1 MVVALTGGIGSGKT
15 TVSGM
20 FGALGVPVIDAD
32 EISRNATRSDGA
44 AFGRVVELFGQSMVG
59 PDGELRRDLIRGAVF
74 DDKVLRAR
82 LEAIIHPLVYSEIRE
97 RIANTDAPYCLVS
110 VPLLLESA
118 DAGEF
123 DRVLVVDAP
132 ETLRLK
138 RVTERD
144 GLPAEEIRRI
154 IDSQARRD
162 ERLRAADDVIHNDG
176 DLAHLQEQV
185 ESLHR
190 EYVRMTEDRVAGHP

>member
-20 FGALGVPVIDAD
+20 FARLGVPIIDAD
-32 EISRNATRSDGA
+32 EISRNATRSGGA
-44 AFGRVVELFGQSMVG
+44 AFGRVVDLFGPSVVG
-59 PDGELRRDLIRGAVF
+59 SDGELRRDLIRGIVF
-74 DDKVLRAR
+74 DDKALRMR

-97 RIANTDAPYCLVS
+97 RIATSDAPYCIVS
-110 VPLLLESA
+110 VPLLFESG
-118 DAGEF
+118 DAEEF

-132 ETLRLK
+132 EAVRLK

-144 GLPAEEIRRI
+144 GLPAAEVRRI

-162 ERLRAADDVIHNDG
+162 ERLRAADDVIRNDG

-185 ESLHR
+185 ERLHR
-190 EYVRMTEDRVAGHP
+190 EYVRLAEDRVAGHS